1 MHEIFSIP
9 EMVAAILTT
18 DTVEHALLQNCL
30 QVNRLFSHEATR
42 ILWDRC
48 GTEFPISNSRNKEP
62 TVHALANI
70 AARDVSRARY
80 YANCIRELR
89 FIRSREDW
97 PKITEGKQWHDY
109 LLNLHFP
116 ILEYFTSDGR
126 TNDDSELDALKAT
139 GPFYDFHS
147 NERVGLFWHVLR
159 SSPKLKSIDLALDEP
174 DFFETVEAEAI
185 GFIKSTPA
193 LSSLSLSFVYHD
205 GKDFPNNVWQPGVLS
220 SLAALPVFR
229 KLQGQNLSAMILQS
243 LPAGSFPALKE
254 LATGYAG
261 SIAILPS
268 LFPNLSVLKLELS
281 KAFDEGLG
289 SLASLSYLTHLDLTF
304 AEDSTFSGPDLIAL
318 AHGCPHLTTV
328 NLPCAP
334 VLMMGDPCPRGEDIN
349 DATIEVFAGALPN
362 LETLCIGLEDHSAL
376 THQAIISLAR
386 HCPELGRF
394 HITADVSMPDLIE
407 GLKKIGDVPF
417 QSMMFMRFYLPEDV
431 EHTYEDTSELA
442 EQLVR
447 RLAPSLCEFQINGG
461 SESDIELQDM
471 VEGLIGVPGS
481 SAQQVQ
487 E

>member
-1 MHEIFSIP
+1 MHDLFSIP
-9 EMVAAILTT
+9 EMVAAILMT

-89 FIRSREDW
+89 FVRSRENW
-97 PKITEGKQWHDY
+97 PKITEGEQWHDY

-116 ILEYFTSDGR
+116 ILESFTSDGC
-126 TNDDSELDALKAT
+126 TKDDSELNALKTT

-147 NERVGLFWHVLR
+147 PERVGLFWHILR
-159 SSPKLKSIDLALDEP
+159 SSPKLKTIDLALDEP
-174 DFFETVEAEAI
+174 DFFESVEEEAI
-185 GFIKSTPA
+185 EFIKSTPA

-205 GKDFPNNVWQPGVLS
+205 GKDFPNNIWQPGVLS

-229 KLQGQNLSAMILQS
+229 KLQGQNLSAKFLQN
-243 LPAGSFPALKE
+243 LPEGSFPALKE

-261 SIAILPS
+261 SIAVLPS
-268 LFPNLSVLKLELS
+268 LFPHLSVLKLELS
-281 KAFDEGLG
+281 EPIDERLG
-289 SLASLSYLTHLDLTF
+289 RLADLSCLTYLDLTF
-304 AEDSTFSGPDLIAL
+304 AEDSTFLGPDLIAL

-328 NLPCAP
+328 NLPSAS
-334 VLMMGDPCPRGEDIN
+334 VLMMEDPCPRGEDIN
-349 DATIEVFAGALPN
+349 DATIEAFARALPN
-362 LETLCIGLEDHSAL
+362 LNTFCIGLEDRSTL

-386 HCPELGRF
+386 HCPELGYF

-407 GLKKIGDVPF
+407 GLKKIGDVPL
-417 QSMMFMRFYLPEDV
+417 QSMTYMRFYLPEDV
-431 EHTYEDTSELA
+431 KHTYEDTSELA

-447 RLAPSLCEFQINGG
+447 RLAPELCEFQINDG
-461 SESDIELQDM
+461 SESDIKLQDL
-471 VEGLIGVPGS
+471 VEGLIGVP
-481 SAQQVQ
+481 
-487 E
+487 